1 MQKKV
6 FLSYSSHDAA
16 AAMEVC
22 RALESMGIA
31 CWIAPRD
38 IPGGA
43 DYGDIIDKAII
54 GCGAFVLIFSSHSN
68 ASQWVRGEVNLAF
81 TENKPIVPYRLDDAP
96 LTGAMRLIL
105 NQMHWLDAHSD
116 SNCKELATTIKRILN
131 ITDTADSTEN
141 TTPPTPNRSGAPKR
155 RKGVRSILW
164 ILAILIVVGLLGGG
178 YWLSQRGKGVKS
190 EEKSVEVDSVALAQ
204 AKSDSLAR
212 AEAARAEAALAEERR
227 RKREAAERAEEERI
241 RKAKQ
246 AEERA
251 ARERDSL
258 QRVLRERE
266 RVAAERERIQRE
278 LDSVERVRAEQELIA
293 KQTAERLERERAER
307 EAAEKAE
314 RERQERLVR
323 EKQEQERL
331 AREKQEQERLARKK
345 AEREATEKA
354 AREAAEKAAREAAE
368 REKVAQAAR
377 KIYKVGDLYCDKA
390 GRKGIVFRID
400 ATGEHGT
407 IISLEEP
414 ANNMEWVVL
423 AEQEA
428 YVAIKASSR
437 SNGASNQQQAMMQ
450 SQYASHYPAFVWC
463 MTRKGGEWYMPAIEE
478 LELFVMDNSLLS
490 TVNDAL
496 KKNGG
501 VPLSNK
507 GYWSSSEVSSRKA
520 CSIFLNKNTGNYSS
534 VDGKWTRNSVRAV
547 YRF

>member
-1 MQKKV
+1 MNKRV

-22 RALESMGIA
+22 RALEAAGIT

-54 GCGAFVLIFSSHSN
+54 GCGAFVLIFSAHSN

-105 NQMHWLDAHSD
+105 NQMHWLDARND
-116 SNCKELATTIKRILN
+116 SNCKELAVTIKRMLNTTSTTN
-131 ITDTADSTEN
+131 ITNPITQP
-141 TTPPTPNRSGAPKR
+141 TTSTPNVNVATKR
-155 RKGVRSILW
+155 RKGLRISLW
-164 ILAILIVVGLLGGG
+164 ILATLIVAGLFGGG
-178 YWLSQRGKGVKS
+178 FWFSQRNNDVKP
-190 EEKSVEVDSVALAQ
+190 EEPSVAVVDSVAVVQAKRDSLAQ
-204 AKSDSLAR
+204 AEKALE
-212 AEAARAEAALAEERR
+212 AERQKHQE
-227 RKREAAERAEEERI
+227 AERAEKERI
-241 RKAKQ
+241 RKAKL

-258 QRVLRERE
+258 QRVLQAKERAENE
-266 RVAAERERIQRE
+266 RKRIQHE
-278 LDSVERVRAEQELIA
+278 LDSLERVRVEQELIA
-293 KQTAERLERERAER
+293 KQTAERLVREKAER
-307 EAAEKAE
+307 EAAEKAARKAAEKAE
-314 RERQERLVR
+314 RER
-323 EKQEQERL
+323 QERL
-331 AREKQEQERLARKK
+331 AREKQEQERLAREK
-345 AEREATEKA
+345 AERET
-354 AREAAEKAAREAAE
+354 AEKAKE
-368 REKVAQAAR
+368 AQAAR

-423 AEQEA
+423 ADKETF
-428 YVAIKASSR
+428 VAIKASSR
-437 SNGASNQQQAMMQ
+437 SNGALNQRQAMMQ
-450 SQYASHYPAFVWC
+450 LQYASHYPAFVWC

-478 LELFVMDNSLLS
+478 LEIFLKDNSLLR
-490 TVNDAL
+490 TINAAL

-501 VPLSNK
+501 MPLSNK
-507 GYWSSSEVSSRKA
+507 CYWSSSEVSARKA
-520 CSIFLNKNTGNYSS
+520 YSIYLNENTGNYSS
-534 VDGKWTRNSVRAV
+534 EDGKWTRNSVRAV

>member
-1 MQKKV
+1 MNKRV

-22 RALESMGIA
+22 SALEAAGIT

-54 GCGAFVLIFSSHSN
+54 GCGAFVVIFSAHSN

-105 NQMHWLDAHSD
+105 NQMHWLDARND
-116 SNCKELATTIKRILN
+116 SNCKELAATVKRMLNTAGTTSATN
-131 ITDTADSTEN
+131 NTNPTAQP
-141 TTPPTPNRSGAPKR
+141 TTSTPNMNVVIEH
-155 RKGVRSILW
+155 RKGLRISLW
-164 ILAILIVVGLLGGG
+164 ILATLIVVGLFGAGF
-178 YWLSQRGKGVKS
+178 WLSQRSKEVKPK
-190 EEKSVEVDSVALAQ
+190 EPSVAVVDSVAVAQTKADSLAQ
-204 AKSDSLAR
+204 AKADSLAQ
-212 AEAARAEAALAEERR
+212 AEKALEAERQK
-227 RKREAAERAEEERI
+227 RKEAERAEKERI
-241 RKAKQ
+241 RKAKL

-251 ARERDSL
+251 TRERDSL
-258 QRVLRERE
+258 QRVLQDRERAATE
-266 RVAAERERIQRE
+266 RKRIQRE
-278 LDSVERVRAEQELIA
+278 LDSLERVRIEQELIA
-293 KQTAERLERERAER
+293 KQTAERLAREKAER
-307 EAAEKAE
+307 QAAEKAE
-314 RERQERLVR
+314 RER
-323 EKQEQERL
+323 QERL
-331 AREKQEQERLARKK
+331 AREKQEQERLAR
-345 AEREATEKA
+345 EKA
-354 AREAAEKAAREAAE
+354 KREAAEKAKAEEAAH
-368 REKVAQAAR
+368 

-414 ANNMEWVVL
+414 ANSLEWVVL

-478 LELFVMDNSLLS
+478 LELFVNDNSLLS